1 MQRLWQWLLGGS
13 VVCYPILVHVF
24 VVQETPRAALVALIV
39 MSATLLLLHVALRRP
54 GNGPF
59 WILLYGLLA
68 LAGVLSLVGGRVLA
82 LFLPQ
87 VIINLSL
94 ALMFGVTLRRGRTPL
109 IERFMRL
116 QYGDAMH
123 PVLVPYARRLTWIWT
138 LFLVAM
144 AAISVGL
151 ALFGTLKAWSLFTN
165 IVNYLLVAILFVA
178 QFAYSRLH
186 YRVHASRGLWQSMAY
201 AVKNSIHGLSSS
213 AAHPGTRGKE

>member
-1 MQRLWQWLLGGS
+1 MQRLWQWLLVGS

-24 VVQETPRAALVALIV
+24 VVQETPRAALAVLIV
-39 MSATLLLLHVALRRP
+39 VSATLLLLHVALRRQ
-54 GNGPF
+54 GGSPF

-68 LAGVLSLVGGRVLA
+68 LAGLLSLVGGRVLA

-94 ALMFGVTLRRGRTPL
+94 ALMFGSTLRTGRTPL
-109 IERFMRL
+109 IERFMRR

-123 PVLVPYARRLTWIWT
+123 PVLVSYARRLTWIWT

-144 AAISVGL
+144 ALISVGL

-178 QFAYSRLH
+178 QFIYARLH
-186 YRVHASRGLWQSMAY
+186 YRVHATRGLWQSMAD
-201 AVKNSIHGLSSS
+201 AVGNSIHGMSSP
-213 AAHPGTRGKE
+213 ATLPGTKGKE

>member
-24 VVQETPRAALVALIV
+24 VVQETPRAALMALIV
-39 MSATLLLLHVALRRP
+39 MSTTLLLLHVVLRRP

-68 LAGVLSLVGGRVLA
+68 LAGLLSLVGGRVLA

-109 IERFMRL
+109 IERFMRQ

-144 AAISVGL
+144 ALISVGL

-178 QFAYSRLH
+178 QFVYTRLY
-186 YRVHASRGLWQSMAY
+186 YRVQAPRGLWQSMAY
-201 AVKNSIHGLSSS
+201 AVGNSVHGMSSS